1 MLITS
6 ESSEGLTPRCDLY
19 VTYTYNFYKLS
30 SKRLD
35 AICNLIA
42 LVIQLCTP
50 VTRELCTIFS
60 QSEACNFSC
69 TLLNT
74 VNLVQVFK
82 MTS

>member
-60 QSEACNFSC
+60 QSEACNFFMYIIKHCLFGAS
-69 TLLNT
+69 
-74 VNLVQVFK
+74 V
-82 MTS
+82 

>member
-1 MLITS
+1 MFDQDYNLYLITFSILITCFLDNVGRGNMLITS

-42 LVIQLCTP
+42 LVI
-50 VTRELCTIFS
+50 
-60 QSEACNFSC
+60 
-69 TLLNT
+69 
-74 VNLVQVFK
+74 
-82 MTS
+82 